1 MPCRSHVDAGCLTLT
16 VASNVGVG
24 LQLKD
29 SSQDRWTDI
38 EAVSQ
43 MSWEVLLLTSFW
55 SVALPVVA
63 GMILLQLQILG
74 DQSTPRFYEKGPDA
88 S

>member
-16 VASNVGVG
+16 VASNIGVG

-43 MSWEVLLLTSFW
+43 MSSEVLFFDFFLECYAICDF
-55 SVALPVVA
+55 
-63 GMILLQLQILG
+63 LQ
-74 DQSTPRFYEKGPDA
+74 A
-88 S
+88 